1 MEAMVI
7 VLPIILM
14 VLLLGLLGGST
25 NFIVMLPIII
35 FGGGGAV
42 FIGIAMR
49 DGRKTP
55 DRSVRRLPTGHLERQ
70 IYRALRPPRPKQQDD
85 RDAE

>member
-7 VLPIILM
+7 VLPVILV
-14 VLLLGLLGGST
+14 VLLLGLAGGSS
-25 NFIVMLPIII
+25 NFIVLLPIII

-42 FIGIAMR
+42 FIAIAMR
-49 DGRKTP
+49 DGRKPP

-70 IYRALRPPRPKQQDD
+70 IYLAVRPRRPKPQDD
-85 RDAE
+85 RDTE